1 MRSTVSYYDKNA
13 EEYYRSTVDVDLDQ
27 ARLRFAAYLPEH
39 AQIIDV
45 GCGSGRDVKAFCE
58 MGFQA
63 VGLDV
68 SEKLAQIASRE
79 LGVRII
85 VGDMATW
92 VAAEPFDGI
101 WCCASLLHLTDEQV
115 RQFADNLRMN
125 LKPGG
130 AIYISV
136 KSGITTGFDEKGRYM
151 QNFTEEEL
159 AELLQR
165 AEIEIVE
172 EWDSPDKMDR
182 EGLWWINVVGVRNR

>member
-13 EEYYRSTVDVDLDQ
+13 EEYYRSTLDVDLDQ

-58 MGFQA
+58 MGFRA

-68 SEKLAQIASRE
+68 SEKLAKIASRE
-79 LGVRII
+79 LGVQII

-92 VAAEPFDGI
+92 TSDEPFDGI
-101 WCCASLLHLTDEQV
+101 WCCASLLHLGDEEVQRFV
-115 RQFADNLRMN
+115 DNLREN

-136 KSGITTGFDEKGRYM
+136 K
-151 QNFTEEEL
+151 
-159 AELLQR
+159 
-165 AEIEIVE
+165 
-172 EWDSPDKMDR
+172 
-182 EGLWWINVVGVRNR
+182 